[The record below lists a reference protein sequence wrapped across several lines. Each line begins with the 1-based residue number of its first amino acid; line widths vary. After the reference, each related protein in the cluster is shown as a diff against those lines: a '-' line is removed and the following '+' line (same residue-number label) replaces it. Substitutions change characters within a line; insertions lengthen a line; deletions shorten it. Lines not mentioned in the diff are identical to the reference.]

1 MATPKLQP
9 TRAIAVIMS
18 PLNNIP
24 NPALL
29 IVSST
34 LTQQEQDN
42 IFTDLTVDFIALGVK
57 AGDILYATGA
67 GAATITDV
75 LDEHTFSINA
85 PNDPLAPPIVVSI
98 PYSLYNGAD
107 DNPGCMIYVGTGGDL
122 ETVTAGGDVAI
133 YTNVQA
139 GTFIPVQTVSVTGGT
154 ADNIVALF

>member
-1 MATPKLQP
+1 MATPKPQP
-9 TRAIAVIMS
+9 SRAIEVVIS

-57 AGDILYATGA
+57 AGDILYAGGA

-85 PNDPLAPPIVVSI
+85 PNDPLAPPTVVSI

-107 DNPGCMIYVGTGGDL
+107 DNQGCVLYVGTGGSL
-122 ETVTAGGDVAI
+122 ETITAGGDIAI

-139 GTFIPVQTVSVTGGT
+139 GTFIPVQTIAVTGGL
-154 ADNIVALF
+154 AENIIALW